1 MALFSTKSIYGL
13 SAVAELID
21 ATEQSPMNI
30 KEIAKKTEISQNY
43 IEQLF
48 NMLKNSGIIKSLR
61 GSKGGYFLARE
72 AENISIKEI
81 LIALDGEIETTNQDI
96 KNSDLLLYFYRK
108 DEKLNELFD
117 EPLSELFSIRE
128 AINYVI

>member
-21 ATEQSPMNI
+21 ATEQNPMNI